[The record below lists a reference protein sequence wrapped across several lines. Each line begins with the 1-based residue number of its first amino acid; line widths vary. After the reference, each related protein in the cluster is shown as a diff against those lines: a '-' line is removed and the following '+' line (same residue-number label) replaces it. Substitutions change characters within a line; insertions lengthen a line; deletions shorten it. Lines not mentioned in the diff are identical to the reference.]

1 MHRARPAGLQLLVLG
16 AAMKG
21 TGLLT
26 LGSVALASGAVGRW
40 LSRHGRLLVWQERFA
55 GTVMIV
61 LGLRL
66 LFAGEARPALR

>member
-1 MHRARPAGLQLLVLG
+1 MQLLVLG
-16 AAMKG
+16 ATIKG
-21 TGLLT
+21 TGLLA
-26 LGSVALASGAVGRW
+26 LGSVALASDAVGGW
-40 LSRHGRLLVWQERFA
+40 LSRHGRLMVWQGRFA

>member
-1 MHRARPAGLQLLVLG
+1 M
-16 AAMKG
+16 
-21 TGLLT
+21 
-26 LGSVALASGAVGRW
+26 
-40 LSRHGRLLVWQERFA
+40 VWQGRFA